1 MLLGFSKSLKDLQ
14 KKSNLDVRTPCR
26 RRRLTSKHSSTLM
39 SKLRKWLMK
48 EERSPG
54 TPVNVLDPAIKL
66 FGTTIGVTGGGVSSS
81 ADAADAGEVITGSSH
96 TTSRQDSP
104 QCSQVGC
111 LSFPPSPLSLV
122 SFCSVVPVV
131 ATDKRCEIHTP

>member
-1 MLLGFSKSLKDLQ
+1 M
-14 KKSNLDVRTPCR
+14 
-26 RRRLTSKHSSTLM
+26 
-39 SKLRKWLMK
+39 
-48 EERSPG
+48 
-54 TPVNVLDPAIKL
+54 NVLDPAIKL